1 MNIKIIKITLCII
14 LYMICTINSY
24 AVAVSDN
31 DGAAFITKAEFDS
44 LKNDFQAQ
52 IDIYNTS
59 IDNKIDDAISSYL
72 SGIKKTA
79 EELIRPLVTN
89 YTDIKWKNDLFMKIN
104 VRSFTNYNTYTDTT
118 LKWQVPPFGEY
129 RIVRAGRYYLGAQDY
144 RDVNGKNF
152 YFNFNSSTLQFKL
165 DDGWMPSGEGTG
177 NSTYKFGALLLICKN
192 GENAPVIRTSEDCFK
207 KETQMIDRGFPA
219 IASYAGT
226 NIGDPMYANF
236 SSLASRGPDGG
247 LIEVTKQTDDL
258 LAFKVKFYNRNA
270 FEADTYTYS
279 GPYTSN
285 IYRIKKSLSGYG
297 QVEYGDINTDA
308 LPSTVWNNNNLGTF
322 NTPVYYVQ
330 AASANQRVK
339 DIDTLKVMFLGNDT
353 NTKVNCAIRNDVR
366 LFSPWDEYNFKD
378 SEIGSILCDTGT
390 GANIGSDGTGFEN
403 FFPFLNAS
411 GATINARL
419 SLPLWPKYFLKNL
432 VNPDFV
438 VDGNGLA
445 IGGGIPIASNILS
458 KGVLNIKLKHEVGT
472 DDLTNTTVS
481 SQGIYMSFKKSNY
494 NDTTTNNYYKDEN
507 NNELK
512 DVLFEPATANQ
523 TYEINIPVEVGDS
536 VWFRM
541 GPKERNASGLF
552 AKITDMQVKLVIE

>member
-1 MNIKIIKITLCII
+1 MNKKIIKITLCIM

-52 IDIYNTS
+52 IDRYNTS
-59 IDNKIDDAISSYL
+59 IDNKIDEAISSYL
-72 SGIKKTA
+72 SGIKKTQ
-79 EELIRPLVTN
+79 EEFISPLVTN

-129 RIVRAGRYYLGAQDY
+129 RILRAGRYFLGAQDF
-144 RDVNGKNF
+144 RDVHVKNF
-152 YFNFNSSTLQFKL
+152 YFRFNSGSLEFPL
-165 DDGWMPSGEGTG
+165 DDGWMPSGEGRG
-177 NSTYKFGALLLICKN
+177 NSTTKFGALLFICKN
-192 GENAPVIRTSEDCFK
+192 GDSAPVIRTNETVLKRD
-207 KETQMIDRGFPA
+207 TQMIDHGYPA
-219 IASYAGT
+219 VLSYSGGSSGDNMYNYFTPTSSRGT
-226 NIGDPMYANF
+226 N
-236 SSLASRGPDGG
+236 GG
-247 LIEVTKQTDDL
+247 LIEVAKESDDI
-258 LAFKVKFYNRNA
+258 LAFKIKWYNRNT
-270 FEADTYTYS
+270 FEAGSYTYT

-285 IYRIKKSLSGYG
+285 IYRLKTSMSGYG
-297 QVEYGDINTDA
+297 QVQNGNINTDA

-330 AASANQRVK
+330 AASTNQRDK

-353 NTKVNCAIRNDVR
+353 NTEVNCAIRNDVR
-366 LFSPWDEYNFKD
+366 LFSHWDEYNFKD
-378 SEIGSILCDTGT
+378 SEIGSLKCDTYSGGIINT
-390 GANIGSDGTGFEN
+390 NCAGAEN
-403 FFPFLNAS
+403 FFPFLNDS

-419 SLPLWPKYFLKNL
+419 SLPLWPKYFLREL

-481 SQGIYMSFKKSNY
+481 SQGIYMSFKKSDY
-494 NDTTTNNYYKDEN
+494 NDAITNNYFKDEN
-507 NNELK
+507 DIELR
-512 DVLFEPATANQ
+512 DILFEPPTANQ
-523 TYEINIPVEVGDS
+523 VCEVNIPVEVGDS

-541 GPKERNASGLF
+541 GPKDRNASGLF